1 MIEFRSVSYQ
11 YPDGPVAL
19 NDVSMQIED
28 GSCVAIL
35 GQNGAGKTTFV
46 KCMNGLLRPTSGD
59 VIVNGVNTKNET
71 VATLAKTVGLVF
83 QNSDN
88 QLFAP
93 SVREELA
100 FSLNNIGI
108 PLNERESMISTT
120 LELLDLE
127 ELAGKSPFL
136 LSGGE
141 KKRCAFASL
150 ICMNPSILVAD
161 EPTQG
166 QDEIQKRNIESIFKR
181 MLDDGKTVIIVSHDL
196 DFISH
201 LATRIIIFHDG
212 KILIDGS
219 VDDVLKKPDFLETE
233 HLMPTEELELK
244 WMARKAFGKENVTMS
259 IDQEALVEKIVSALT
274 E

>member
-1 MIEFRSVSYQ
+1 MIEFRSVSFQ

-19 NDVSMQIED
+19 NNVNVQIED
-28 GSCVAIL
+28 GSCVAVL

-46 KCMNGLLRPTSGD
+46 KCINGLLRPTIGD
-59 VIVNGVNTKNET
+59 VIVNGVNTKKES

-93 SVREELA
+93 SVKEELV
-100 FSLNNIGI
+100 FSLNNIGV
-108 PLNERESMISTT
+108 PVDEREARINST
-120 LELLDLE
+120 LELLDLVD
-127 ELAGKSPFL
+127 LAGKSPFL

-141 KKRCAFASL
+141 KKRCAFAYL

-166 QDEIQKRNIESIFKR
+166 QDEIQKRNIEGILKR
-181 MLDDGKTVIIVSHDL
+181 MLESGKTIIVVSHDL
-196 DFISH
+196 DFVSH
-201 LATRIIIFHDG
+201 LATRVIIFHDG
-212 KILIDGS
+212 KILIDGP
-219 VDDVLKKPDFLETE
+219 VDAVLNSPDILEIE

-244 WMARKAFGKENVTMS
+244 WMVQKVFGKENVKMS
-259 IDQEALVEKIVSALT
+259 MDQEALVNKTVSALKK
-274 E
+274 